1 MKRHMNGV
9 RKRKKLNNAQLFT
22 FTEAVDT
29 SLLKGVFL
37 LSRKFF
43 VRKEV
48 YLTGFTYV
56 KKKNNEGYVSRV
68 VNVKS

>member
-1 MKRHMNGV
+1 MNGV

-48 YLTGFTYV
+48 YLAGFTYV
-56 KKKNNEGYVSRV
+56 KKK
-68 VNVKS
+68 